1 MTQTS
6 TDFQPFPSAED
17 RAAMR
22 AAFHAKQ
29 GGAPVNTNNLAKAH
43 VSRVHPQT
51 GGAQVTMVPQSVEP
65 IGAPSPRVQAMQRAQ
80 GMAPGPQIDPA
91 LMAAVEGRA
100 VQAPAPVRPPM
111 PRAPEVYAQ
120 PEAEWHETPR
130 PHAQTFPV
138 GSVENVM
145 PGYQAPISDA
155 EGESLAL
162 PSRFAYYQFKDLYVR
177 PFKGGHL
184 AKLARAASS
193 GSLQPFV
200 EAVDTVVYCSDP
212 TIKNV
217 AFKLTM
223 PDFWFVLHWLRH
235 NSYTKG
241 TYTHSDTC
249 RNEGHRERVAAKELD
264 KATLRM
270 QMTISKTT
278 LTTHELEFIPNPEE
292 FSLPELSGYYV
303 APPTMRD
310 ALEFLEHPLMRNQE
324 TRVEFAY
331 LAQKASHLHG
341 LYEYVPLDK
350 RVEYVENAEASTSLM
365 LDEFATAVKGYGVEE
380 SVTMNCK
387 VCGASRKSN
396 IVLDASTFLAND

>member
-1 MTQTS
+1 MQKANGMLP
-6 TDFQPFPSAED
+6 QQ
-17 RAAMR
+17 
-22 AAFHAKQ
+22 Q
-29 GGAPVNTNNLAKAH
+29 GV
-43 VSRVHPQT
+43 
-51 GGAQVTMVPQSVEP
+51 
-65 IGAPSPRVQAMQRAQ
+65 
-80 GMAPGPQIDPA
+80 QIDPT
-91 LMAAVEGRA
+91 LLAAVEGRA
-100 VQAPAPVRPPM
+100 IQQAQERAVAPQTPARPTPL
-111 PRAPEVYAQ
+111 RAPEVYDQ

-130 PHAQTFPV
+130 PRVQSFPV

-155 EGESLAL
+155 VGESVAL
-162 PSRFAYYQFKDLYVR
+162 PSRFAYYQFKDLYVQ

-193 GSLQPFV
+193 GSLQPLV

-217 AFKLTM
+217 AFKLSM

-235 NSYTKG
+235 NSYTKS

-249 RNEGHRERVAAKELD
+249 RNEDHRNKVASGELD

-270 QMTISKTT
+270 QTTISKTT

-310 ALEFLEHPLMRNQE
+310 ALEFLEHPLMRDQK

-331 LAQKASHLHG
+331 LAQKASHIHG
-341 LYEYVPLDK
+341 IYEYVPLDK
-350 RVEYVENAEASTSLM
+350 RVEYVENADASTSLM
-365 LDEFATAVKGYGVEE
+365 LDDFAKAVKGYGVEE
-380 SVTMNCK
+380 SVIMNCK

-396 IVLDASTFLAND
+396 IVLDASHFLSADRPD